1 MKRWYMG
8 LPTDVRT
15 RRFDYIRLFQ
25 IRLSRL
31 MVLIAIAAVFFAAW
45 LYNREYGSDH
55 QAWTSSQILALNDSD
70 ATRRRQAAENLYRV
84 ELENRSR
91 TVAALAGALADPD
104 WQVRRAAARSI
115 ATVIRA
121 AVASSRG
128 SPDRD
133 LSGDIDLAVRVLI
146 PSFRD
151 PRDEVRIEAQQA
163 LGTLFETA
171 RFPGSAG
178 SVPLTT
184 TETKA
189 ALKAVR
195 REMQD
200 SSPEVRAQ
208 AVWSFARVGPGAGV
222 ADDAVK
228 ELAESDPERKV
239 RIAALDAL
247 RTGWTEDPLLYP
259 LLLRRLKVVSDQEE
273 HAHIGW
279 ALGSLAAPRFE
290 DLPALIDVLST
301 DDWVLSQSIPT
312 ALGKLGARAQSALPA
327 LARIA
332 QAELRNLYDPLAY
345 EPLTAVEAIIA
356 IDPNSTEAQ
365 ALVQPL
371 ADLLR
376 DSSSAFSRQ
385 QAAFRLMKL
394 GPSAAAAVA
403 TLRETLK
410 SRSPDSREDASE
422 ILGRIGFAARAAL
435 PDLAALAHDDST
447 PSVRKAAQAAVSAI
461 DRSFRSEVT
470 RSH

>member
-1 MKRWYMG
+1 MEG
-8 LPTDVRT
+8 SSTDYQTDART
-15 RRFDYIRLFQ
+15 RWLRISRLFQ

-31 MVLIAIAAVFFAAW
+31 MVLTAIAGVLMSAW
-45 LYNREYGSDH
+45 MFNREYGSDQ
-55 QAWTSSQILALNDSD
+55 QAWTSSQIVALHDSD
-70 ATRRRQAAENLYRV
+70 AARRRQAAENLYRV
-84 ELENRSR
+84 ELENLSR
-91 TVAALAGALADPD
+91 TVVALAGALADPD
-104 WQVRRAAARSI
+104 WQVRHAAARSLPR
-115 ATVIRA
+115 AIRA
-121 AVASSRG
+121 AVASSG
-128 SPDRD
+128 GIPKDD
-133 LSGDIDLAVRVLI
+133 LTGDIDLAVRALI
-146 PSFRD
+146 PAFRD

-178 SVPLTT
+178 SVSLTT

-200 SSPEVRAQ
+200 SSREVRAQ
-208 AVWSFARVGPGAGV
+208 AVWSFARVGPGAGI

-228 ELAESDPERKV
+228 ELAERDPERKV
-239 RIAALDAL
+239 RIAAIEAL
-247 RTGWTEDPLLYP
+247 RTGWPEDPRLYP
-259 LLLRRLKVVSDQEE
+259 LLLGRLKVVSDQEE

-332 QAELRNLYDPLAY
+332 QAELKNRYDPLAY

-371 ADLLR
+371 AAILR
-376 DSSSAFSRQ
+376 DSSSSFARQ
-385 QAAFRLMKL
+385 QAASRLMRL

-410 SRSPDSREDASE
+410 SRNPDGREKASV
-422 ILGRIGFAARAAL
+422 ILGRIGSAAHTAL
-435 PDLAALAHDDST
+435 PDLATLARDDPT
-447 PSVRKAAQAAVSAI
+447 PSVRAAAQRAATAI
-461 DRSFRSEVT
+461 DKTVRSDFT
-470 RSH
+470 RAP